1 MAGKHKR
8 RDTKAG
14 RNPRLIEQSKQAEP
28 KPAIRSQG
36 EEPNFDAAVFSS
48 RRQNIMVCLLL
59 AAATFSVYFPV
70 LRHPFI
76 NYDDDVYVTSN
87 PSVNTGL
94 KWQNVKWAS
103 TALATG
109 NWFPLTWWS
118 HQLDC
123 QVFGLY
129 AGGHHLTSLLLHI
142 LNAVLLFWL
151 LKRATGAR
159 WRSAMVAALFALHP
173 LNVESVAWVAE
184 RKNLLCTLFFLL
196 TLAAYGWY
204 AQNPQIKRYLWVVAL
219 FVLGLA
225 SKPMVITLPIVLLLI
240 DYWPLGRIEG
250 WSTSS
255 TTYPVAQQR
264 FTRLLLEKL
273 PLLLL
278 SAASAVVTLIAQK
291 RAEAVASLEHWTLGW
306 RLENVVHGYAEYLWK
321 AFFPNHL
328 AVLYP
333 ALVYRASEI
342 GLALVSFLAVGWL
355 VWRVRSNPPVVM
367 GFLWFLGILVPVI
380 GLVQVGAQ
388 SMADRYM
395 YIPCIGIFIALAW
408 AIDNVGHRVF
418 MDRRWALS
426 AGFVV
431 LAGLALFTTKQLK
444 FWNSSYDLWTHTLQL
459 TVNNFVAEENLAS
472 SLVALGRTDEEL
484 PHFLAAEQIVPQN
497 LISRMNLGAA
507 LLHTGRYTD
516 AVEHFQAILS
526 LSKDQT
532 MLLGAYQGLGVA
544 DAKLGDRA
552 QARKYFL
559 KALQMDHSDRISLY
573 NLGLLETEEGI
584 DKLSAVV
591 SAHPTA
597 DGYLQLGQFLQ
608 SDNRIAE
615 AQSAYQKALRL
626 DPGLAEA
633 KQALEALNI
642 SR

>member
-1 MAGKHKR
+1 MAVKHKR
-8 RDTKAG
+8 RGTKAS
-14 RNPRLIEQSKQAEP
+14 RNPGLIEQSKEAEH
-28 KPAIRSQG
+28 KRAIPSQG
-36 EEPNFDAAVFSS
+36 AEPNFEAAAFSS
-48 RRQNIMVCLLL
+48 RRQNIMVCVLL
-59 AAATFSVYFPV
+59 AAAIFSVYFPV
-70 LRHPFI
+70 LRHPFL

-87 PSVNTGL
+87 PYVNTGL
-94 KWQNVKWAS
+94 KWQNLKWAS

-109 NWFPLTWWS
+109 NWFPLTWVS

-123 QVFGLY
+123 QIFGLY
-129 AGGHHLTSLLLHI
+129 AGGHHLTNLLLHI

-151 LKRATGAR
+151 LERATGAR

-204 AQNPQIKRYLWVVAL
+204 VQHPQVKRYLGVAAL

-225 SKPMVITLPIVLLLI
+225 SKPMVITLPFVLLLI

-250 WSTSS
+250 WSSPS
-255 TTYPVAQQR
+255 AALPAPQQR
-264 FTRLLLEKL
+264 FSRLQLEKV
-273 PLLLL
+273 PLLAL
-278 SAASAVVTLIAQK
+278 SAASAVITLIAQK
-291 RAEAVASLEHWTLGW
+291 KAEAVASLEHWTVVW

-321 AFFPNHL
+321 TFFPNHL

-342 GLALVSFLAVGWL
+342 GMALLSLLAVGCL

-395 YIPCIGIFIALAW
+395 YIPCIGIFIAVAW
-408 AIDNVGHRVF
+408 AIGHVGHRAF

-431 LAGLALFTTKQLK
+431 VAVLALLTTKQLK
-444 FWNSSYDLWTHTLQL
+444 FWDSSYDLWTHTLQL

-472 SLVALGRTDEEL
+472 SLVALGRDDEAL

-497 LISRMNLGAA
+497 VISRMNLGAA
-507 LLHTGRYTD
+507 LLHTGRYSD
-516 AVEHFQAILS
+516 AIEHFQAIVS
-526 LSKDQT
+526 LSQDHSL
-532 MLLGAYQGLGVA
+532 LLGAYQGLGVA
-544 DAKLGDRA
+544 DAKLGERA

-559 KALQMDHSDRISLY
+559 EALQIDHSDRISLY

-584 DKLSAVV
+584 DKLSAAV

-608 SDNRIAE
+608 SDNRISE
-615 AQSAYQKALRL
+615 ALLAYQKALRL

-633 KQALEALNI
+633 KRALEALNV